1 MVAAETGSRILGAPG
16 MRQCQLAGCE
26 GFGASTAKGQPV
38 SDKPNV
44 LIIWGDDI
52 GQSNLSCY
60 SNGLMGYR
68 TPDPGRRQLRG

>member
-1 MVAAETGSRILGAPG
+1 MGCLVRASVSWP
-16 MRQCQLAGCE
+16 GCE
-26 GFGASTAKGQPV
+26 GFGASTAKGQAV

-60 SNGLMGYR
+60 SIGLMG
-68 TPDPGRRQLRG
+68 